1 LVPLRDAGLPLPV
14 ITLRK
19 GRERPFLGRHPWVFS
34 GAVGNVRGEPEDG
47 DEVLVEA
54 AGGKFVARGLWNSR
68 SQIRVRL
75 YTWIRDEPLARDFW
89 RRRLRSALRL
99 RDQLP
104 GLDPASGPVR
114 LVFSEGDGISG
125 MVVDRYG
132 DRLVVQLTS
141 LALARRMDLL
151 LDLLEEE
158 LSPAGIYL
166 RTERGIGEE
175 EGLALEDGVL
185 RGKPPPE
192 EIEVEEGGMR
202 FAVDLRTGQKTGY
215 YMDQRENRA
224 RVAAYA
230 EGREAA
236 DLFCYSGG
244 FALALAG
251 GGARRVIGVDSS
263 TPALA
268 LARENARRN
277 ALEGDRVRFE
287 EGDAFK
293 WLEAREAAGDTFG
306 LIVLDPP
313 RFARSRR
320 GVPSAL
326 RGYEQ
331 LNELAV
337 RLLEPSGILATFS
350 CSGRV
355 SRDEFQGVLQ
365 AVAERTG
372 RPIQILETLG
382 QPGDHP
388 VSVSCPETAY
398 LKGFICRVE

>member
-1 LVPLRDAGLPLPV
+1 MTPPAV
-14 ITLRK
+14 TLRK

-34 GAVGNVRGEPEDG
+34 GAVGKVRGEPEDG
-47 DEVLVEA
+47 DEVVVET

-75 YTWIRDEPLARDFW
+75 YTWVRDEPLAEGFW
-89 RRRLRSALRL
+89 RGRLQAALRL

-104 GLDPASGPVR
+104 GLDSVRRPVR

-125 MVVDRYG
+125 LVVDRYG

-166 RTERGIGEE
+166 RTEKGIGDE

-185 RGKPPPE
+185 RGAPPPE
-192 EIEVEEGGMR
+192 VIEVEEGGFR

-215 YMDQRENRA
+215 YMDQRENRV

-230 EGREAA
+230 RDRVAA

-244 FALALAG
+244 FALALSG
-251 GGARRVIGVDSS
+251 GGARRVTGVDSS
-263 TPALA
+263 APALE

-277 ALEGDRVRFE
+277 QMDGDRLRFE
-287 EGDAFK
+287 EEDAFN
-293 WLEAREAAGDTFG
+293 WLEAREAAGDRFG
-306 LIVLDPP
+306 LVVLDPP

-320 GVPSAL
+320 GVPAAL
-326 RGYEQ
+326 RGYGQ
-331 LNELAV
+331 LNELAA
-337 RLLEPSGILATFS
+337 RILEPSGILATFS

-355 SRDEFQGVLQ
+355 SRDDFQGVLQ
-365 AVAERTG
+365 GVAERTG

>member
-1 LVPLRDAGLPLPV
+1 MTLPV
-14 ITLRK
+14 IAIRK

-34 GAVGNVRGEPEDG
+34 GAVGEVRGGPEDG
-47 DEVLVEA
+47 DEVVVET
-54 AGGKFVARGLWNSR
+54 AGGRFVARGLWNSR

-75 YTWIRDEPLARDFW
+75 YTWTRDEPLDGDFW
-89 RRRLRSALRL
+89 RARLRAALRL
-99 RDQLP
+99 REQLP
-104 GLDPASGPVR
+104 DLGPHRSPVR

-125 MVVDRYG
+125 LVVDRYG
-132 DRLVVQLTS
+132 DRLVVQFTS

-166 RTERGIGEE
+166 RTEKGIGEE
-175 EGLALEDGVL
+175 EGLALDDGVL
-185 RGKPPPE
+185 RGEPPPE
-192 EIEVEEGGMR
+192 VIEVEEGGLR

-224 RVAAYA
+224 RVAAHA
-230 EGREAA
+230 RGREAA

-251 GGARRVIGVDSS
+251 GGARRVVGVDSS
-263 TPALA
+263 APALE

-277 ALEGDRVRFE
+277 ALDGDRLRFE
-287 EGDAFK
+287 DGDVLK
-293 WLEAREAAGDTFG
+293 WLEAREAAGDSFG

-326 RGYEQ
+326 RGYGQ

-337 RLLEPSGILATFS
+337 RILEPSGILATFS

-355 SRDEFQGVLQ
+355 SRDDFQGVLQ
-365 AVAERTG
+365 GVAERTG
-372 RPIQILETLG
+372 RPVQILETLG